1 MNRPNLNLV
10 GNNRKA
16 TRVSSSN
23 SVGHSIV
30 VVAAVLV
37 VVVHEVH
44 LHRGFLSVK
53 RVLRS
58 RTRGGVCPMELSMAE
73 DKPAV

>member
-1 MNRPNLNLV
+1 MNRTNLNLE
-10 GNNRKA
+10 GNNCKA
-16 TRVSSSN
+16 RGVSSSN
-23 SVGHSIV
+23 SMGHSIV

-44 LHRGFLSVK
+44 LHRGFLSVE
-53 RVLRS
+53 RVLGS

-73 DKPAV
+73 DIPAV

>member
-10 GNNRKA
+10 GNNCKA
-16 TRVSSSN
+16 RGVSSSN

-44 LHRGFLSVK
+44 LHCGLLSVK
-53 RVLRS
+53 RVLGS

>member
-10 GNNRKA
+10 GNNCKA
-16 TRVSSSN
+16 TGVSSSN
-23 SVGHSIV
+23 SMGHSIV

-44 LHRGFLSVK
+44 LHRGFLSVE
-53 RVLRS
+53 RVLGS

-73 DKPAV
+73 DIPAV

>member
-1 MNRPNLNLV
+1 MKRPNLNLV
-10 GNNRKA
+10 GKNCKA
-16 TRVSSSN
+16 RGVSSSN
-23 SVGHSIV
+23 SMGHSIV

-44 LHRGFLSVK
+44 LHGGFLSVK
-53 RVLRS
+53 RVLGS

-73 DKPAV
+73 DIPAV